1 MPNDNPANKTNSP
14 QKSTGISR
22 REFLGKAA
30 TATAFAILPGMGATA
45 QADAAGLPVL
55 SDSSK
60 PFSFAVLGDMHFSR
74 PAYEAR
80 KIGANIAQAI
90 EDVQPPAAFICQT
103 GDLAH
108 GEQPT
113 GHKQLNA
120 EEMKADLA
128 FAVKTL
134 TEQFRR
140 PLFIAVGN
148 HDKHGGDTPYSE
160 IVLPFLSQE
169 LGTPVS
175 RLYYAFRYGNSCFI
189 FLDYGD
195 YSEKGTRMDYAAQ
208 RKFLEETLAH
218 AHALPGIR
226 HVFAFGHYPLWPVI
240 RPGFCNR
247 HFTDSVVPVL
257 KALPLDAY
265 FCGHTHNTG
274 AWVRQVDGVPITQI
288 KGVAMDN
295 SASLQPMDE
304 KRTLLIPK
312 SDLSYGWGYLSGPP
326 NGFFLVSVDGARV
339 RVQFRSGSTVL
350 REFEWQEPGK
360 ITDTVKPAP
369 PPHVTVSADDLK
381 TVTAATLIFTAWT
394 EEHADVNVVL
404 NGAKIGQAQFEPM
417 PQYAAFTTEIPVALP
432 VETLKTLRPE
442 NSVSFEN
449 PGRRFFGIGNVRLEV
464 RLTNGAVARSSVSE
478 RYFLSASKAEAIA
491 MKKTT
496 LGWDILPADI
506 TSIVPLGQP
515 LGLVSLAFA
524 P

>member
-1 MPNDNPANKTNSP
+1 MTNDIPACKTSCR
-14 QKSTGISR
+14 QKPVEISR
-22 REFLGKAA
+22 REFLGRAAAA
-30 TATAFAILPGMGATA
+30 TTFTLMAGLGTTAGAEAT
-45 QADAAGLPVL
+45 GLPVL

-74 PAYEAR
+74 PAFEAR
-80 KIGANIAQAI
+80 RIGLNIAKAI
-90 EDVQPPAAFICQT
+90 EGVQPPVAFICQT

-120 EEMKADLA
+120 AEMKEELA
-128 FAVKTL
+128 YAVETL
-134 TEQFRR
+134 TEQFHR

-148 HDKHGGDTPYSE
+148 HDKNAGGTPYSE
-160 IVLPFLSQE
+160 VVLPFLSRE
-169 LGTPVS
+169 LGTPLA
-175 RLYYAFRYGNSCFI
+175 RLYYAFRHGNSCFI

-195 YSEKGTRMDYAAQ
+195 YSEKATRMDYAAQ
-208 RKFLEETLAH
+208 RKFLEETLTQ

-226 HVFAFGHYPLWPVI
+226 HVFAFGHYPFWPVV
-240 RPGFCNR
+240 RPGFRNR

-257 KALPLDAY
+257 KQNPIDAY

-295 SASLQPMDE
+295 SAALQPMDE
-304 KRTLLIPK
+304 KRTLLIPQR
-312 SDLSYGWGYLSGPP
+312 DLSYGWGYLSGPP

-369 PPHVTVSADDLK
+369 TSRISVSVDDLK

-394 EEHADVNVVL
+394 EEHADVNAVL
-404 NGAKIGQAQFEPM
+404 NGAKIGQVQLEPM
-417 PQYAAFTTEIPVALP
+417 PPYAAFTSEVRIAIPTEALK
-432 VETLKTLRPE
+432 ELRLV
-442 NSVSFEN
+442 NSVLFEN
-449 PGRRFFGIGNVRLEV
+449 PGKNFFGIGNVRLEI
-464 RLTNGAVARSSVSE
+464 RLRNGTLARSSVSD
-478 RYFLSASKAEAIA
+478 RYFLSGGRAEALA

-496 LGWDILPADI
+496 FGWDILPADI
-506 TSIVPLGQP
+506 TSAVPLGQP
-515 LGLVSLAFA
+515 LGLVSLAFVH
-524 P
+524 